1 MSLLIDAIRKAEAEK
16 NESVPSQEA
25 PGEEPGLELEAKPE
39 APVGIEEED
48 RAAAERMFAAKTLS
62 TSHYRLWILGAIAAL
77 LFASG
82 TGYWWYRTETQTA
95 PQISAPAPLPA
106 EPERASEVAAVEAP
120 APVEAPKPKPK
131 PEPESTNRV
140 EVRKK
145 ASKAIVNPL
154 SISGYQAMNSR
165 NLDVARKQYARL
177 LSRDPQNREALLGLA
192 AVAMQRGRIALAER
206 YYRRMLEIDPEDPDA
221 VAGLANLGNPADD
234 ESRMKSLIHNSP
246 DSGALYFSLG
256 NGYASESHWS
266 DAEQAYFSALKAAS
280 DNPDYAFNL
289 AVSLD
294 HLGQKNLAL
303 RYYRKAV
310 ELSGRG
316 FPGFD
321 AETAKNRISELE
333 Q

>member
-16 NESVPSQEA
+16 NETAPSPEA
-25 PGEEPGLELEAKPE
+25 PGEETRLELEAKPE

-48 RAAAERMFAAKTLS
+48 RVAAERMFAAKTLS

-82 TGYWWYRTETQTA
+82 TGYWWYRTESQTA
-95 PQISAPAPLPA
+95 PQASAPAPLPP
-106 EPERASEVAAVEAP
+106 EPEKASEVAAVEAP
-120 APVEAPKPKPK
+120 VAVEAPKPRS
-131 PEPESTNRV
+131 EPEAANRV

-177 LSRDPQNREALLGLA
+177 LARDPQNREALLGLA
-192 AVAMQRGRIALAER
+192 AVAMERGRIALAER

-221 VAGLANLGNPADD
+221 AAGIANLGNPADD
-234 ESRMKSLIHNSP
+234 ESRMKSLIRNSP
-246 DSGALYFSLG
+246 HSGSLYFSLG
-256 NGYASESHWS
+256 NGYASESHWP
-266 DAEQAYFSALKAAS
+266 DAQQAYFSALEAAP

-294 HLGQKNLAL
+294 HLGQKSLAL
-303 RYYRKAV
+303 RYYRMAV

-321 AETAKNRISELE
+321 VETAKNRIKELE